1 MNPLRKAVDE
11 YISLRRAVGFE
22 LEREARF
29 LPDFVAYLERQGACT
44 VTVELAL
51 AWAKQP
57 ANANPAWWGKR
68 LGVVRGFAKYLH
80 AIDART
86 EIPAP
91 DLLPYLRRRTPY
103 IYSEQEIAR
112 IMEATRTIHTPFRA
126 ATYKTLVGL
135 LAVTGLRVGEAVR
148 LDRPDVDL
156 KAGLLYIRDSKF
168 GKSREVPLH
177 HTTVKALHIYARE
190 RDRYCPQP
198 KAPSF
203 FISTTGT
210 RLIPSK
216 VDTAFV
222 ELLRCA
228 GIQNLPPK
236 RRPRPHD
243 LRHTFAVR
251 TLIEWHRQGV
261 NVQARLPLLSTY
273 LGHVA
278 PHSTYWYLTATPELL
293 EAARQCLERHLEVL
307 S

>member
-11 YISLRRAVGFE
+11 YISLRRAVGFK
-22 LEREARF
+22 LERQARL
-29 LPDFVAYLERQGACT
+29 LPDFVAYLNRQGACT
-44 VTVELAL
+44 ITVKLAL

-57 ANANPAWWGKR
+57 ANANPAWWGVR
-68 LGVVRGFAKYLH
+68 LSVVRCFAKYLH

-86 EIPAP
+86 EIPAS
-91 DLLPYLRRRTPY
+91 DLLPRRRRRTPY

-112 IMEATRTIHTPFRA
+112 LVEATRTIDTPFRA
-126 ATYKTLVGL
+126 ATYKTLIGL
-135 LAVTGLRVGEAVR
+135 LAVTGLRVGEVVG
-148 LDRPDVDL
+148 LDHPDVDL
-156 KAGLLYIRDSKF
+156 KAGLLQVRGKF

-177 HTTVKALHIYARE
+177 DTTVKALHIYARE
-190 RDRYCPQP
+190 RDRYCPRP

-210 RLIPSK
+210 RLIPSNI
-216 VDTAFV
+216 DATFV
-222 ELLRCA
+222 KLLRCA
-228 GIQNLPPK
+228 GIQSRPSE

-251 TLIEWHRQGV
+251 TLIEWHHQGL

-293 EAARQCLERHLEVL
+293 DAARQCLERHIEVI